1 MLKTFACDGSERN
14 RQIWEMWKRK
24 GCWMQWPSRKESSYE
39 RELRWERAYGF
50 YLMWLLKFLWLWTSL
65 QKYNTQAHYWGIS
78 EIPRYQR
85 LTGSV
90 WVSCYYYFFSSTLTK
105 LGVRFSQIT
114 FIFISEHW
122 QQWYEPV
129 PSIFS
134 IVTELLSFSESLW
147 GSWTNCTTFPQQA
160 DAWVRGGS
168 YSQRRRSEEENSFCT
183 NQGRKLKMFH
193 LNCFSCLIHF
203 RSYSFWQRNQG

>member
-1 MLKTFACDGSERN
+1 MEVKGTDRSEKCGRGRAAECN
-14 RQIWEMWKRK
+14 DHLEK
-24 GCWMQWPSRKESSYE
+24 GAAVR
-39 RELRWERAYGF
+39 ERAKVGEGTWI
-50 YLMWLLKFLWLWTSL
+50 LMWLLKFLWLWTSL

-78 EIPRYQR
+78 SIPRYQR
-85 LTGSV
+85 LTCSV

-114 FIFISEHW
+114 FIFISEPW

-134 IVTELLSFSESLW
+134 IVTEPLSFPESLR
-147 GSWTNCTTFPQQA
+147 GSWTNCTTSPQQA
-160 DAWVRGGS
+160 DGWVRGGS
-168 YSQRRRSEEENSFCT
+168 YSQRRRSEEENSFCM

-203 RSYSFWQRNQG
+203 RSYSFWQCNQG